1 MGGEGNEQKM
11 KGVGYKD
18 WEKDE
23 SSEKKNLSLE
33 EEGNMKKVWEGQRE
47 GKRIMRTERRQWDNE
62 DREKEKG

>member
-1 MGGEGNEQKM
+1 M

-62 DREKEKG
+62 DREKKKG

>member
-1 MGGEGNEQKM
+1 M
-11 KGVGYKD
+11 KGVGYKY

-33 EEGNMKKVWEGQRE
+33 EEGNMEKVWKGQGE
-47 GKRIMRTERRQWDNE
+47 GKRIMRTERRQWDSE